1 MLPGEVGDSGLQ
13 RADEM
18 SHAISRTAAASRGG
32 AEELL
37 QGEPDDLRGLALHP
51 PGRALQGSAEVIG
64 QVHGQP
70 GWHRSTCIV
79 MQSDASCD
87 AASTAEDFPCALRAA
102 STMFGAHEQEG
113 LWAMWI
119 GRDASKQV
127 GAEADQPSRVMI
139 RKLDGPYASPL
150 PRSTNPHPIVDAKG
164 RAERISMQMPGQH
177 PDKDACI
184 HC

>member
-1 MLPGEVGDSGLQ
+1 MLPGEIGDSGLQ

-32 AEELL
+32 AEELPA
-37 QGEPDDLRGLALHP
+37 GESDAH
-51 PGRALQGSAEVIG
+51 SE
-64 QVHGQP
+64 P
-70 GWHRSTCIV
+70 GWHRSACIV
-79 MQSDASCD
+79 MRSDASCD

-127 GAEADQPSRVMI
+127 GAEADPPSRVMI